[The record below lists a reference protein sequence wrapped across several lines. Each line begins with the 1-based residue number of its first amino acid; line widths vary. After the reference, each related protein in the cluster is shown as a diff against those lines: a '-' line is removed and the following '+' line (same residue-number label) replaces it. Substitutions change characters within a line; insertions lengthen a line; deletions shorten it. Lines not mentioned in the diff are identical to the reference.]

1 MCPVTCII
9 TCVSKCAQ
17 TVTYDFSSVVTKCGV
32 HRVPYN
38 MYNYMCVTSVVP
50 PELSTVCSKCAE
62 TVTHDVSRV
71 VTKCGVHRFPCQ
83 VVTCIITCV
92 LKSSA

>member
-9 TCVSKCAQ
+9 TFVTKCAQ

-38 MYNYMCVTSVVP
+38 MYNYMCDK
-50 PELSTVCSKCAE
+50 VCSNS
-62 TVTHDVSRV
+62 D
-71 VTKCGVHRFPCQ
+71 
-83 VVTCIITCV
+83 I
-92 LKSSA
+92 

>member
-1 MCPVTCII
+1 MCPITCII

-38 MYNYMCVTSVVP
+38 MYNYMCVK
-50 PELSTVCSKCAE
+50 VCSNSDIGHQQCCDEVWSPSCA
-62 TVTHDVSRV
+62 
-71 VTKCGVHRFPCQ
+71 
-83 VVTCIITCV
+83 
-92 LKSSA
+92 L